1 MVTQEI
7 IVAAIGAL
15 SAGGILGALASW
27 LQKPVSKEDAKE
39 SNREEA
45 QPVPASPTA
54 LESVM
59 QHLTSQGETIALQ
72 AQHLEALRQEFYDI
86 RTDNRK
92 ITEELRSVRSSL
104 RRLAGVML
112 REVKT
117 VINWLEIKGEQCDDD
132 TLPRHE
138 IRVIQS
144 VIVALE
150 EEEEP

>member
-1 MVTQEI
+1 MIVAQEI
-7 IVAAIGAL
+7 IIAAIGAL

-27 LQKPVSKEDAKE
+27 LQKPVSKEAAKE
-39 SNREEA
+39 SNKEDA
-45 QPVPASPTA
+45 QPAPASPTA
-54 LESVM
+54 LESVLN
-59 QHLTSQGETIALQ
+59 HLTSQGEVVSLQ

-117 VINWLEIKGEQCDDD
+117 VVDWLEAKGEECDDD

-150 EEEEP
+150 EEQ